1 MTKKWTAADVPD
13 MTGRTVVITGASS
26 GIGLVAA
33 RELARAGARVVL
45 AVRDTAKGSRV
56 AAAMPGRTEVRELD
70 VSSQRSVRA
79 FAGAWT
85 GPIDVLVNNAGIMR
99 VPEARTEDG
108 FELQLATN
116 FLGPFALT
124 TLLLPH
130 VTDRVV
136 TITSQLHRLAKLSL
150 TDPNWTGR
158 KYDELQ
164 AYNDSKLADVL
175 FALELDRRM
184 TGPLRSLV
192 AHPGIATT
200 SLTAHVRGPAGS
212 IGRLSFLLNDPDHGA
227 LPTLYAA
234 TQDVPGGSYVGPD
247 GIGGIKGHPA
257 LGKPSKAARDPE
269 LARDLWELASGLT
282 RTGGELAV

>member
-13 MTGRTVVITGASS
+13 MTGRTVVVTGASG
-26 GIGLVAA
+26 GIGLVTA

-79 FAGAWT
+79 FAEAWT
-85 GPIDVLVNNAGIMR
+85 GPIDVLVNNAGIMQ
-99 VPEARTEDG
+99 VPESRTEEG
-108 FELQLATN
+108 FELQIATN
-116 FLGPFALT
+116 YLGPFALT
-124 TLLLPH
+124 NLLLPH

-136 TITSQLHRLAKLSL
+136 TIASQLHRLGKLSL
-150 TDPNWTGR
+150 TDLNWTGR
-158 KYDELQ
+158 EYNALQ

-175 FALELDRRM
+175 FALELDRRL
-184 TGPLRSLV
+184 TGPSRSVV
-192 AHPGIATT
+192 AHPGIAKT
-200 SLTAHVRGPAGS
+200 SLTSHVKGVSGVVPRM
-212 IGRLSFLLNDPDHGA
+212 SFLFNDVEHGA

-247 GIGGIKGHPA
+247 RLGGFKGHPA
-257 LGKPSKAARDPE
+257 LGTPSKTARDPE
-269 LARDLWELASGLT
+269 LARDLWDLSSELT
-282 RTGGELAV
+282 RTGRELAV